1 MTRRSSWI
9 VLAAA
14 ASILLALTPAAGA
27 KGKSGPL
34 EGIPRYKHVAIVIL
48 ENEDEATTFGDE
60 LAAPASPWISRHRG
74 SGGGASAVLGAP
86 SSAGP
91 MRTLKSCSRT
101 ISLRRSVI
109 SWNMSKASFLYSV
122 SGSRCP

>member
-1 MTRRSSWI
+1 MRGCTLAQAPFRRQHFLYFFPEPQGHGS
-9 VLAAA
+9 LRP
-14 ASILLALTPAAGA
+14 TF
-27 KGKSGPL
+27 
-34 EGIPRYKHVAIVIL
+34 
-48 ENEDEATTFGDE
+48 DEATSLGDE
-60 LAAPASPWISRHRG
+60 LGAPASPAISRHGG
-74 SGGGASAVLGAP
+74 SGGGASAGLGSP

-122 SGSRCP
+122 SASRCP